1 MRRDTPRRIRL
12 CTDSFAINME
22 VTLVL
27 LVLLAIVFIAGFS
40 EAIFVVA
47 ATTIPYLALDVWVPA
62 YAAMVVYRHPEVL
75 EQ

>member
-1 MRRDTPRRIRL
+1 
-12 CTDSFAINME
+12 ME

-47 ATTIPYLALDVWVPA
+47 KFWQANPKPDHPQTGSSSAFHDERLDCCD
-62 YAAMVVYRHPEVL
+62 RFGFL
-75 EQ
+75 